1 MKVLGMGNALV
12 DIIVPLE
19 NDEILT
25 QLGLPRGS
33 MQLIF
38 DDKLA
43 AVQKAIS
50 GMKVE
55 LASGGSA
62 ANTIHGLA
70 SLSLETGF
78 VGSVSKDNYGE
89 FFEDD
94 LQKKGIKPLLRYSET
109 ATGRAH
115 AFVSP
120 DSERT
125 FGTYLGAALELGP
138 QHLNS
143 AMFEG
148 YDWLYIEGYLV
159 QNHDLI
165 ETAVKMARQ
174 NGLKVAL
181 DLASYNVVEDNRSFL
196 ESLLKDYVDLV
207 FANEEE
213 SKTMT
218 SKEPEQA
225 LKVLSSMCQTAV
237 VKIGKKGS
245 LILVDQEITHI
256 ESIPARAV
264 DTSGAGDLYA
274 AGFIYG
280 LSKGLNPVKCA
291 RIGALISGKVVEYM
305 GPKLPLEAWPDI
317 MARIKQIE
325 NYD

>member
-317 MARIKQIE
+317 IARIKQIE

>member
-291 RIGALISGKVVEYM
+291 RIGALISGIVVEYM

-317 MARIKQIE
+317 IARIKQIE

>member
-1 MKVLGMGNALV
+1 MGNALV

-291 RIGALISGKVVEYM
+291 RIGALISGIVVEYM

-317 MARIKQIE
+317 IARIKQIE